1 MNELKVAKAELQDT
15 LLDLLR
21 KFEGKWGVSIS
32 QITLYHKQ
40 VVGEGIARTHSVEM
54 RVEV

>member
-21 KFEGKWGVSIS
+21 KFEDKWEVSIS

-40 VVGEGIARTHSVEM
+40 AVGEGIARTHSVEM